1 MSEEKF
7 EEMSLIGHLTEL
19 RKRLLW
25 SFLYILLIFIVC
37 FYFADELF
45 AFLASPLVELFDKDK
60 GQGFIYTA
68 LQEAFF
74 YRIKNSFFSL
84 LYFFHSH

>member
-1 MSEEKF
+1 MTDEKF

-19 RKRLLW
+19 RKRLMW
-25 SFLYILLIFIVC
+25 SFFYILIIFIIC
-37 FYFADELF
+37 FYYADELF
-45 AFLASPLVELFDKDK
+45 AFLANPLVKLLDTEK

-74 YRIKNSFFSL
+74 TELKIAFFFAL
-84 LYFFHSH
+84 F